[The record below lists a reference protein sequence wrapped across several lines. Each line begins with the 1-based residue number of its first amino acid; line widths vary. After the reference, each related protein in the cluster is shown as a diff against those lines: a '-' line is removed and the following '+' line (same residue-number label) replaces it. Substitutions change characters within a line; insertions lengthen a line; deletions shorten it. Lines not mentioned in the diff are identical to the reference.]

1 LTSPWAGNLH
11 ELRPIWGVLLAL
23 GIVLIVLGILAISDY
38 FFATWLTVL
47 LLGGFVLVAGGVQ
60 IAAAFGSRR
69 WAGFFLHL
77 LAGAL
82 YLALGFLMV
91 ARPERA
97 AIGLTLL
104 LAVLFLGS
112 GLARIISALSHR
124 FHNWGWVL
132 LNGVID
138 LILGVMIWMEWP
150 GSGLWVIGLLV
161 GIDLL
166 FNGWS
171 CIMLALAIRGA
182 TAAAP

>member
-1 LTSPWAGNLH
+1 
-11 ELRPIWGVLLAL
+11 VLL
-23 GIVLIVLGILAISDY
+23 GC
-38 FFATWLTVL
+38 
-47 LLGGFVLVAGGVQ
+47 FVLVAGGVQ

-82 YLALGFLMV
+82 YLAVGFLMIM
-91 ARPERA
+91 RPRA
-97 AIGLTLL
+97 GAEILTLL
-104 LAVLFLGS
+104 LAVLFLSS

-138 LILGVMIWMEWP
+138 LILGLMIWQQWP
-150 GSGLWVIGLLV
+150 DSSLWVIGLLV

-171 CIMLALAIRGA
+171 CVMLALAIRAVAKGPA
-182 TAAAP
+182 